1 MSTRGWGF
9 NTKDIDTKANPRDDF
24 YQYANGGWL
33 KKNKLPP
40 AEPRWGTFIKLR
52 YKTEHQLRAI
62 ILELLRKKEGTPGS
76 PERMMADFFRSGMD
90 MRRRNKLGMTPLLPY
105 LARIQK
111 AQNIDELLAVIT
123 ELQILGVD
131 APFGVSLDQ
140 DAKQSDK
147 YVLYLHQDGLGMPDR
162 EYYLSSASESK
173 RVRDAYLPY
182 MEGLLRLSGKK
193 PKEAKEEAQTILR
206 IETRL
211 AKAQMDKVTRRE
223 IEKTYHKK
231 TLKELQALCPPI
243 DWKLFMKR
251 FGAGAPSY
259 VIVMQPEYFK
269 TLGKMLPTLPLKD
282 WKIYLSYHLI
292 NDGAPLLSLPF
303 IKHRFSFYGTTLAG
317 VKMMKPM
324 WRQVLSVV
332 NGSLGE
338 LFGQLYVKKHFP
350 KEAKRKADLLVRD
363 LFAVYESR
371 IKALD
376 WMSAPTK
383 KKAVEKLRAM
393 RPKIG
398 YPDKWK
404 SYKGL
409 KLTDDDYFGNVL
421 KSTLFE
427 HKRELKKLKKPVD
440 RKEWYC
446 LPQVVNAFYNPSM
459 NDMLFPAGI
468 LQPPFFDPSADDA
481 VNYGAIGA
489 VIGHEMTHGFDDEG
503 AKFDKKGNLKSWWT
517 PKDKK
522 RFEAKG
528 KVLVKQFNEY
538 EVDDGVK
545 VNGKLTLGENIADL
559 GGLAIAYSAYQR
571 RLEKTGRKTLEGFT
585 PEQRFFL
592 SFAKFECELIRPE
605 YQKMLTLNDTH
616 SPGVFR
622 INGPVSNH
630 EGFYE
635 AFGVTPKNKLYRA
648 PSARAKIW

>member
-1 MSTRGWGF
+1 MGWGF
-9 NTKDIDTKANPRDDF
+9 DTKDIDRNASPRDDF
-24 YQYANGGWL
+24 YQFSNGGWL
-33 KKNKLPP
+33 KRNTLPKT
-40 AEPRWGTFIKLR
+40 EPRWGTFIKLR
-52 YKTEHQLRAI
+52 FKTEHQLRA
-62 ILELLRKKEGTPGS
+62 LLLGLLRRKRGAPGS

-90 MRRRNKLGMTPLLPY
+90 KKRRNTLGLRPLLPY
-105 LARIQK
+105 LSRIEQ
-111 AQNIDELLAVIT
+111 ASDIEALIHVMT
-123 ELQILGVD
+123 ELNVLGVD

-140 DAKQSDK
+140 DAKHSDT
-147 YVLYLHQDGLGMPDR
+147 YMLYLHQDGLGMPDR
-162 EYYLSSASESK
+162 EYYLSPLPESK

-182 MEGLLRLSGKK
+182 MEELLRLSGKT
-193 PKEAKEEAQTILR
+193 KEEAKRDAKTVFR
-206 IETRL
+206 IETML

-223 IEKTYHKK
+223 IEKTYNKK
-231 TLKELQALCPPI
+231 TLKELQKLCAPI

-251 FGAGAPSY
+251 FGAGSPSS
-259 VIVMQPEYFK
+259 VIVMQPAYFK
-269 TLGKMLPTLPLKD
+269 ALGTMFRTIPLPD
-282 WKIYLSYHLI
+282 WKTYLSFHLI
-292 NDGAPLLSLPF
+292 NDSAPLLSEAL

-317 VKMMKPM
+317 VKVMKPM
-324 WRQVLSVV
+324 WRQVLAVV

-338 LFGQLYVKKHFP
+338 LFGQLYVKKHFS
-350 KEAKRKADLLVRD
+350 KEAKEKANMLVRD
-363 LFAVYESR
+363 LFVVYESR
-371 IKALD
+371 MKGLD
-376 WMSAPTK
+376 WMSAATK

-398 YPDKWK
+398 FPNKWK

-421 KSTLFE
+421 RSTLYE
-427 HKRELKKLKKPVD
+427 HKRELKKLKKKVN
-440 RKEWYC
+440 RNEWYC

-459 NDMLFPAGI
+459 NDMTFPAGI
-468 LQPPFFDPSADDA
+468 LQPPFFDPRADDA

-528 KVLVKQFNEY
+528 KVLVNQFNQY

-559 GGLAIAYSAYQR
+559 GGLAIAYDAYQR
-571 RLEKTGRKTLEGFT
+571 RLEKTGRKTLSGFT

-630 EGFYE
+630 EGFYS
-635 AFGVTPKNKLYRA
+635 AFGVTAKNKLYRT
-648 PSARAKIW
+648 PKARAKIW